1 MLLVSKR
8 PRQQRMELIC
18 YTMYFFALNLNLKL
32 KVWIRSES
40 SQKYWFL
47 KKNPFP
53 LFFLSLKTCGT
64 DIAHLSNPS
73 DNNSTYSKCS
83 YHSKFIVQCV
93 IYLLIKNFTL
103 QGQTNM
109 SSLKEVFEGLPLDP
123 LPPRRLRDESIA
135 HAPVRTP
142 NLTSDEQA
150 VRLAIVNV
158 IWELCIMFAGLL
170 NFFVIK

>member
-1 MLLVSKR
+1 
-8 PRQQRMELIC
+8 
-18 YTMYFFALNLNLKL
+18 
-32 KVWIRSES
+32 
-40 SQKYWFL
+40 
-47 KKNPFP
+47 
-53 LFFLSLKTCGT
+53 
-64 DIAHLSNPS
+64 
-73 DNNSTYSKCS
+73 
-83 YHSKFIVQCV
+83 
-93 IYLLIKNFTL
+93 
-103 QGQTNM
+103 M

>member
-1 MLLVSKR
+1 MDTFRSIV
-8 PRQQRMELIC
+8 ENIVF
-18 YTMYFFALNLNLKL
+18 YFIFP
-32 KVWIRSES
+32 
-40 SQKYWFL
+40 
-47 KKNPFP
+47 PFP
-53 LFFLSLKTCGT
+53 LFFLSLNTCGT
-64 DIAHLSNPS
+64 NIAHLSNPS
-73 DNNSTYSKCS
+73 DNNSIYSKCP

-93 IYLLIKNFTL
+93 IYLRIKNFTL

-170 NFFVIK
+170 NFFVIKWGYWKIDKSMIQCKFHKM